1 MFKQSDHEI
10 DTKWMVASFLKFTA
24 KCELENA

>member
-1 MFKQSDHEI
+1 MFKQRDHEI
-10 DTKWMVASFLKFTA
+10 DTKWTVASFRKFTA